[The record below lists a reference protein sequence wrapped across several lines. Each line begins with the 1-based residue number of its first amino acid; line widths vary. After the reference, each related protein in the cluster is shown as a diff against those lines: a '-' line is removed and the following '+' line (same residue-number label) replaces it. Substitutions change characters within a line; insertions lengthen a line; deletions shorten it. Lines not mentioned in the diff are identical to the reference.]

1 MLQRVVKIRAL
12 HRYYR
17 VFREGEM
24 LIVFTG
30 GGRITGW
37 TEGLRAFFS
46 FLFFHSYIFLERRGR
61 KSFNHF
67 YMLSWG
73 CNDSYTF
80 CMCLLAALGIPSI
93 RFLPQQHIS
102 FPSIRVPPMHLPVSH
117 TRSCVSIIT

>member
-1 MLQRVVKIRAL
+1 MIQRVVKLELCIGITEL
-12 HRYYR
+12 
-17 VFREGEM
+17 FREGEM
-24 LIVFTG
+24 FIGITG

-46 FLFFHSYIFLERRGR
+46 SFFLIFIFLERGGGR
-61 KSFNHF
+61 SFNH
-67 YMLSWG
+67 LSWG